1 MRVLLANST
10 CKVGGV
16 STFMLSL
23 RAGLV
28 AAGHECELFFFSHG
42 SMTTRIPADVPVHYG
57 SLADCLALVRSR
69 GFDVVHANNI
79 DWVTGISAVRQ
90 LGVRLVAT
98 AHKVRAGAWTYG
110 WTSRTCDAL
119 AGVSRATAQAL
130 QPYTD
135 LPVRTI
141 YNGID
146 TGRFWMPADDPAP
159 EGRPIVAWIGR
170 SASPLKGF
178 ERFAAIATRLH
189 ASGIRIWAIDQHGAD
204 KGAEAYPAA
213 AAALA
218 PIAER
223 WDSVEFAEMPALYRA
238 IAASN
243 GCVLSTSVSEG
254 LGLAMIEAQACGCL
268 AVASDIPGLAECVVP
283 EYGGLRVP
291 LEVAPAEVARTMVSL
306 LDDKEEVRR
315 RRGLAADYARTRFS
329 AGRMVREYL
338 DAYAGIP
345 AGELATASADGSS
358 SSTAARDA
366 RRRLSPMWHWSDY
379 LEQRYSVGVEQ
390 LETSRR
396 LARKRQ
402 WDLAAGAGLAA
413 FQTSPTIFLKPARAA
428 HLLGVLLRARPI

>member
-1 MRVLLANST
+1 M
-10 CKVGGV
+10 
-16 STFMLSL
+16 
-23 RAGLV
+23 
-28 AAGHECELFFFSHG
+28 AAH
-42 SMTTRIPADVPVHYG
+42 IPAGVPTHFG
-57 SLADCLALVRSR
+57 SLDDCLALVRSR

-90 LGVRLVAT
+90 VGVRLVAT

-119 AGVSRATAQAL
+119 AGVSRATAEAL

-146 TGRFWMPADDPAP
+146 TERFWMAPDDGTRPHA
-159 EGRPIVAWIGR
+159 RPIVAWIGR

-178 ERFAAIATRLH
+178 DRFAAIAAPLH
-189 ASGIRIWAIDQHGAD
+189 ASGLRIWVIDQHGAD
-204 KGAEAYPAA
+204 KAAEAYPAA

-223 WDSVEFAEMPALYRA
+223 WDSVEFAEMPALYRD

-268 AVASDIPGLAECVVP
+268 AIASDIPGLAECVTP
-283 EYGGLRVP
+283 EHGGLRVP
-291 LEVAPAEVARTMVSL
+291 LTMDPADVAKTMTSL
-306 LDDKEEVRR
+306 LGDAAEVRR
-315 RRGLAADYARTRFS
+315 RRRLAADYAQTRFS
-329 AGRMVREYL
+329 AKRMVREYL
-338 DAYAGIP
+338 DAYAGLP
-345 AGELATASADGSS
+345 PEEGVSVPK
-358 SSTAARDA
+358 DA
-366 RRRLSPMWHWSDY
+366 RRRLSPVWHWPDY
-379 LEQRYSVGVEQ
+379 LEHRYSVGVQQ

-396 LARKRQ
+396 LAQQRQ

-413 FQTSPTIFLKPARAA
+413 LRTSPTIFLKPARAA
-428 HLLGVLLRARPI
+428 HLLEVLCAHALSK

>member
-1 MRVLLANST
+1 MKVLLANST

-42 SMTTRIPADVPVHYG
+42 SMAAHIPADVPVHYG
-57 SLADCLALVRSR
+57 SLAECLALVRSR

-90 LGVRLVAT
+90 VGVRLVAT

-110 WTSRTCDAL
+110 WTSRSCDAL

-146 TGRFWMPADDPAP
+146 TNRFWMAP
-159 EGRPIVAWIGR
+159 DAGTPPRSRPIVAWIGR
-170 SASPLKGF
+170 SGSPLKGF
-178 ERFAAIATRLH
+178 ERFVAVAAHLH
-189 ASGIRIWAIDQHGAD
+189 ARGMRIWAIDQHGAD
-204 KGAEAYPAA
+204 RAGEVYPAA

-223 WDSVEFAEMPALYRA
+223 WDSVEFAEMPALYRE

-268 AVASDIPGLAECVVP
+268 AVASDIPGIAECVSP
-283 EYGGLRVP
+283 DYGGLRVP
-291 LEVAPAEVARTMVSL
+291 LEMSAADVAQAIVALV
-306 LDDKEEVRR
+306 DDETEVRR
-315 RRGLAADYARTRFS
+315 RRSLAADYARTRFS
-329 AGRMVREYL
+329 AEHMVRKYL
-338 DAYAGIP
+338 DAYAGMP
-345 AGELATASADGSS
+345 AGE
-358 SSTAARDA
+358 AAAVPKDA
-366 RRRLSPMWHWSDY
+366 RRRLSPMWHWPDY
-379 LEQRYSVGVEQ
+379 LEHRYSVGVEQ
-390 LETSRR
+390 LETSRQ
-396 LARKRQ
+396 LAHRQQ

-413 FQTSPTIFLKPARAA
+413 LRTSPTIFLKPARAA
-428 HLLGVLLRARPI
+428 HLLGVLLRAGPL

>member
-1 MRVLLANST
+1 MKILLANST

-42 SMTTRIPADVPVHYG
+42 SMAAHLPADVPVHFG

-98 AHKVRAGAWTYG
+98 AHKVRSGAWTYG

-119 AGVSRATAQAL
+119 AGVSRANAQAL

-135 LPVRTI
+135 LPIRTI

-146 TGRFWMPADDPAP
+146 TDRFWMAPDTDVPAAN
-159 EGRPIVAWIGR
+159 RPIVAWIGR
-170 SASPLKGF
+170 SGSPLKGF
-178 ERFAAIATRLH
+178 ERFVAIASYLH
-189 ASGIRIWAIDQHGAD
+189 AHGIRIWAIDQHGAD
-204 KGAEAYPAA
+204 RAAETYPAA
-213 AAALA
+213 AAVLA

-223 WDSVEFAEMPALYRA
+223 WDSVEYAEMPTLYRE

-283 EYGGLRVP
+283 DDGGLRVP
-291 LEVAPAEVARTMVSL
+291 LEMAPAEVAATMVSL
-306 LDDKEEVRR
+306 LDNETEVRR
-315 RRGLAADYARTRFS
+315 RRRLAADYARTRFS

-338 DAYAGIP
+338 DAYEGMPVQTPGDIPKDAG
-345 AGELATASADGSS
+345 
-358 SSTAARDA
+358 
-366 RRRLSPMWHWSDY
+366 RRLSPVWHWPDY

-396 LARKRQ
+396 LARQRQ

-413 FQTSPTIFLKPARAA
+413 LRTSPTIFLKPTRAA
-428 HLLGVLLRARPI
+428 HLLGVLLRAGSL

>member
-1 MRVLLANST
+1 MKVLLANST

-42 SMTTRIPADVPVHYG
+42 SMAAHIPADVPVHYG
-57 SLADCLALVRSR
+57 SLADGLALVRSR

-90 LGVRLVAT
+90 VGVRLVAT

-110 WTSRTCDAL
+110 WTSRNCDAL
-119 AGVSRATAQAL
+119 VGVSRATAEAL

-146 TGRFWMPADDPAP
+146 TDRFWMEPDTWAP
-159 EGRPIVAWIGR
+159 PRGPSTPLGARRPIVAWIGR
-170 SASPLKGF
+170 SGSPLKGF
-178 ERFAAIATRLH
+178 ERFVAIASHLH
-189 ASGIRIWAIDQHGAD
+189 GSGVRIWAIDQHGSGRA
-204 KGAEAYPAA
+204 AEAYPAA

-223 WDSVEFAEMPALYRA
+223 WDSVEFAEMPALYRD

-268 AVASDIPGLAECVVP
+268 AIASDIPGISECVSP
-283 EYGGLRVP
+283 EHGGMRVP
-291 LEVAPAEVARTMVSL
+291 LAMAPAEVAAAIVSL
-306 LDDKEEVRR
+306 LRDESDVRR
-315 RRGLAADYARTRFS
+315 RRALAAEDARTRFS
-329 AGRMVREYL
+329 SGRMVREYL
-338 DAYAGIP
+338 DAYAGMP
-345 AGELATASADGSS
+345 AREP
-358 SSTAARDA
+358 AAAPKDA
-366 RRRLSPMWHWSDY
+366 RRRLSPVWHWPDY
-379 LEQRYSVGVEQ
+379 LEHRYSVGVEQ

-396 LARKRQ
+396 LARQRR

-413 FQTSPTIFLKPARAA
+413 LRTSPTIFLKPTRAA
-428 HLLGVLLRARPI
+428 HLLGVLLRGSL